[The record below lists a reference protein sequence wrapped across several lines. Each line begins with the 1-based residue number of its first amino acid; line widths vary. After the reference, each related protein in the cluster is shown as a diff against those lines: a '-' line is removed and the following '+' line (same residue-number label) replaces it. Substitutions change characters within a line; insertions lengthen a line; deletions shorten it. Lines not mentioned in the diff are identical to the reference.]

1 MFRYNREMLYKIP
14 DTVVLDYYKAE
25 DNRYADMIIC
35 DMISHTMSEKLFDNI
50 CKAEN
55 LDSCEKSHLEILS
68 KYGLSAGVGNMISC
82 YSQVQ
87 FFKANRNDIMKYLL
101 SLFEFNS
108 FVKCINE
115 KHNTELDSND
125 ILEIL
130 FLDYNEE
137 ENEYAD
143 MIICDIVS
151 EIVSDVCTKLLES
164 D

>member
-1 MFRYNREMLYKIP
+1 MLE
-14 DTVVLDYYKAE
+14 YYG
-25 DNRYADMIIC
+25 I
-35 DMISHTMSEKLFDNI
+35 SEKLFDNV
-50 CKAEN
+50 CYAEK
-55 LDSCEKSHLEILS
+55 LDSCEKSHLETLS
-68 KYGLSAGVGNMISC
+68 KYGLSAGVGYMISC

-101 SLFEFNS
+101 SLFEFDS

-143 MIICDIVS
+143 MIIGSIVSDIVS
-151 EIVSDVCTKLLES
+151 AVCTELLES

>member
-1 MFRYNREMLYKIP
+1 MLK
-14 DTVVLDYYKAE
+14 YY
-25 DNRYADMIIC
+25 RI
-35 DMISHTMSEKLFDNI
+35 SEKLFDNV

-55 LDSCEKSHLEILS
+55 LDSCEKSDLETLS

-101 SLFEFNS
+101 SFFEFDS
-108 FVKCINE
+108 FVEWING
-115 KHNTELDSND
+115 KHNTELDSD
-125 ILEIL
+125 EILEIL
-130 FLDYNEE
+130 FLDYDEE

-143 MIICDIVS
+143 MIIGSIVS
-151 EIVSDVCTKLLES
+151 AIVSDVCTELLES

>member
-1 MFRYNREMLYKIP
+1 MLK
-14 DTVVLDYYKAE
+14 YY
-25 DNRYADMIIC
+25 RI
-35 DMISHTMSEKLFDNI
+35 SEKLFDNV

-55 LDSCEKSHLEILS
+55 LDSCEKSDLETLS

-101 SLFEFNS
+101 SFFEFDS
-108 FVKCINE
+108 FVKCINR
-115 KHNTELDSND
+115 KHNTELDSNE

-130 FLDYNEE
+130 FLDYDEE

-143 MIICDIVS
+143 MIIGSIVS
-151 EIVSDVCTKLLES
+151 DIVSDVCTELLES

>member
-1 MFRYNREMLYKIP
+1 MLE
-14 DTVVLDYYKAE
+14 YYS
-25 DNRYADMIIC
+25 I
-35 DMISHTMSEKLFDNI
+35 SEKLFDNV

-55 LDSCEKSHLEILS
+55 LDSCEKIDIETLS

-101 SLFEFNS
+101 SFFDFDS
-108 FVKCINE
+108 FVEWINR
-115 KHNTELDSND
+115 KHNTKLDSEE

-143 MIICDIVS
+143 MIIGSIVSAIVS
-151 EIVSDVCTKLLES
+151 EVCTKLLES

>member
-1 MFRYNREMLYKIP
+1 MLE
-14 DTVVLDYYKAE
+14 YY
-25 DNRYADMIIC
+25 RI
-35 DMISHTMSEKLFDNI
+35 SEKLFDNV
-50 CKAEN
+50 CKAEK
-55 LDSCEKSHLEILS
+55 LDSCEKSDLKTLS

-101 SLFEFNS
+101 SLFEFDS
-108 FVKCINE
+108 FVKWING
-115 KHNTELDSND
+115 KNNNGKNNTELDSND

-143 MIICDIVS
+143 MIIGSIVS
-151 EIVSDVCTKLLES
+151 DIVSDVCTELLES